1 MALMKRPRGATKQKK
16 RLGRGPGS
24 GNGTTAGKGTKGQNA
39 RSGGGVRPGFEGGQ
53 MPLYRRIARRGF
65 SNYPFK
71 ETYVV
76 INLSSINKVY
86 KSGEKVTLET
96 LREKGLIRRN
106 ETLVKILGEGDI
118 KKKITVIDVRVSAS
132 AFAKITA
139 AGGTVE
145 GVELA
150 AVVEDASEPVVEEA
164 AAEEH
169 ATEDTANPDA
179 ETAGDTSDDEVSE

>member
-1 MALMKRPRGATKQKK
+1 MAFLKRPDGATKQKK

-71 ETYVV
+71 QEYTA
-76 INLSSINKVY
+76 INLSTL
-86 KSGEKVTLET
+86 EKKFAKGDTVSFET
-96 LREKGLIRRN
+96 LREKGIIGAN
-106 ETLVKILGEGDI
+106 EQLVKILGEGDLT
-118 KKKITVIDVRVSAS
+118 KKLTVSGLKVSKS
-132 AFAKITA
+132 ARAKIEA

-145 GVELA
+145 GAPEGR
-150 AVVEDASEPVVEEA
+150 ASEST
-164 AAEEH
+164 AAEK
-169 ATEDTANPDA
+169 A
-179 ETAGDTSDDEVSE
+179 ESQQSAPADESEAESDDTTKDSE